1 MMVSAEGHIGIF
13 KANDSDFSVSARE
26 FKKYI
31 HALPTS
37 PLAPPRPESQTLRVR
52 LGHEYLVK
60 VP

>member
-1 MMVSAEGHIGIF
+1 MMVSAEGHIGILN
-13 KANDSDFSVSARE
+13 ANYSDFSVSARE

-31 HALPTS
+31 HALPTA
-37 PLAPPRPESQTLRVR
+37 PLTPKPESQTLRVR